1 MQFLDEATIRVQA
14 GKGGNGC
21 LSFRREK
28 YIAKGGPDGGNG
40 GDGGDVVLVADAG
53 LNTLIDFR
61 YQPSYQAKSGTPG
74 SGRNKTGAAG
84 EDCFVKVPVGTTVI
98 DDETEEILGDLNEV
112 GETLLVAKGG
122 HRGVGNA
129 AFKSSTNR
137 APRQTTPGAPGEMRT
152 LRLQLKLLA
161 DVGLLGL
168 PNAGKSTLIGQMS
181 AANPKVADYPFT
193 TLVPH
198 LGVVR
203 IDTDASFVMADI
215 PGLIVGAADGAG
227 LGAQFLRHLARNR
240 ILVHLVDVAPEDGS
254 DPLQNA
260 LDIEAE
266 LDQYSAALTERPIW
280 MALSKVD
287 QLEASALAELEQ
299 RFAETFP
306 DRPLHS
312 ISALGDIG
320 VIELARA
327 LLLALNDE
335 RERVAEDEAYAE
347 YVADLEARITAD
359 VFAHSQRSRA
369 ELKRARDD
377 DADDDD
383 EPEVVY
389 VHE

>member
-40 GDGGDVVLVADAG
+40 GDGGDVVLVADAA

-61 YQPSYQAKSGTPG
+61 YQPSYQGQNGTAG

-84 EDCFVKVPVGTTVI
+84 EACFVKVPVGTTVI
-98 DDETEEILGDLNEV
+98 DADTEEMLGDLDEA
-112 GETLLVAKGG
+112 GQTLLVAKGG

-137 APRQTTPGAPGEMRT
+137 APRKTTPGEPGEMRT

-168 PNAGKSTLIGQMS
+168 PNAGKSTLIGQVS

-193 TLVPH
+193 TLVPN

-215 PGLIVGAADGAG
+215 PGLIVGAAAGAG

-240 ILVHLVDVAPEDGS
+240 ILVHLVDVLPEDGS
-254 DPLQNA
+254 EPLENA
-260 LDIEAE
+260 RGIEAE
-266 LDQYSAALTERPIW
+266 LEAYSAALIERPIW
-280 MALSKVD
+280 IALSKVD
-287 QLEASALAELEQ
+287 QLDDEALESLRE
-299 RFAETFP
+299 RFAEAYP
-306 DRPLHS
+306 DRPIHA

-320 VIELARA
+320 VDA
-327 LLLALNDE
+327 LKNALMQFISQE
-335 RERVAEDEAYAE
+335 RERIARDEAYAE
-347 YVADLEARITAD
+347 YIEDLEARIAAD
-359 VFAHSQRSRA
+359 VYAHSQRVRA
-369 ELKRARDD
+369 ERQRERDD
-377 DADDDD
+377 KDDD